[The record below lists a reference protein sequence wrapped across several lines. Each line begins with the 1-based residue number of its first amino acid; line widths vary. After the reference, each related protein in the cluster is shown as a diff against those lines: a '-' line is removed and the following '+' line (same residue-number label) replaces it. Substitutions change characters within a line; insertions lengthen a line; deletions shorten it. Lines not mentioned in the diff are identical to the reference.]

1 MRNIDTLVNEIYNNS
16 QIPFQLNIEGIGK
29 YTTPKFKN
37 ANSTVEKA
45 IKYKGVDYK
54 VMVNNQH
61 NLAIDLLMFC
71 LQSALKSIIIEKE
84 NLISMLLDDN
94 EVEKSIILDIW
105 PRLNGTFQLMNIF
118 VEGDTN
124 NILACIKKIYINTE
138 VEVVLYNGNIIVIGD
153 LQETINHAKKIKEII
168 NTQFNKKCY
177 ISYCEVSNYKK
188 IRQAYIEN
196 LKKIQIA
203 IKYKVNCEIF
213 DDNEL
218 ILEVIVDSI
227 SDEMKLR
234 MYDKFAS
241 KISNLD
247 GEMIRTIETYFK
259 CGLNTSE
266 AAKELFIHRNTLL
279 YRLDKIQK
287 ITSYD
292 IREFNNAMLMRIMF
306 FYLGI
311 KKQF

>member
-105 PRLNGTFQLMNIF
+105 PRLNGTFQLMNI
-118 VEGDTN
+118 
-124 NILACIKKIYINTE
+124 
-138 VEVVLYNGNIIVIGD
+138 
-153 LQETINHAKKIKEII
+153 
-168 NTQFNKKCY
+168 
-177 ISYCEVSNYKK
+177 
-188 IRQAYIEN
+188 
-196 LKKIQIA
+196 
-203 IKYKVNCEIF
+203 
-213 DDNEL
+213 
-218 ILEVIVDSI
+218 
-227 SDEMKLR
+227 
-234 MYDKFAS
+234 
-241 KISNLD
+241 
-247 GEMIRTIETYFK
+247 
-259 CGLNTSE
+259 
-266 AAKELFIHRNTLL
+266 LFRTLL
-279 YRLDKIQK
+279 KLKVCRLP
-287 ITSYD
+287 
-292 IREFNNAMLMRIMF
+292 N
-306 FYLGI
+306 
-311 KKQF
+311 

>member
-1 MRNIDTLVNEIYNNS
+1 M
-16 QIPFQLNIEGIGK
+16 Q
-29 YTTPKFKN
+29 
-37 ANSTVEKA
+37 
-45 IKYKGVDYK
+45 
-54 VMVNNQH
+54 
-61 NLAIDLLMFC
+61 
-71 LQSALKSIIIEKE
+71 
-84 NLISMLLDDN
+84 
-94 EVEKSIILDIW
+94 
-105 PRLNGTFQLMNIF
+105 
-118 VEGDTN
+118 
-124 NILACIKKIYINTE
+124 
-138 VEVVLYNGNIIVIGD
+138 
-153 LQETINHAKKIKEII
+153 KKIKEII

>member
-1 MRNIDTLVNEIYNNS
+1 MRNIDTLVNEIYHNS
-16 QIPFQLNIEGIGK
+16 QIPFQLKIDGVGK
-29 YTTPKFKN
+29 YTTPKFN
-37 ANSTVEKA
+37 NENNTVQKA

-54 VMVNNQH
+54 VVVNNQH
-61 NLAIDLLMFC
+61 NQAIDLLMFC
-71 LQSALKSIIIEKE
+71 LESALKTIIIEKD
-84 NLISMLLDDN
+84 NLIFMLLDDDD
-94 EVEKSIILDIW
+94 VEKSTILDTW
-105 PRLNGTFQLMNIF
+105 PRLKEKFQLMNIF
-118 VEGDTN
+118 VEGDNN
-124 NILACIKKIYINTE
+124 NILACIKKIYINSE
-138 VEVVLYNGNIIVIGD
+138 VEAVLYNGNIIVIGD
-153 LQETINHAKKIKEII
+153 LEEVINQAQSIKEII
-168 NTQFNKKCY
+168 NTEFNKKCY
-177 ISYCEVSNYKK
+177 ISYCEVDNYKI

-196 LKKIQIA
+196 IKKIQIA
-203 IKYKVNCEIF
+203 LKYKVKEDIF
-213 DDNEL
+213 DDNKL
-218 ILEVIVDSI
+218 ILEVIIDSI

-234 MYDKFAS
+234 MYEKFAS

-247 GEMIRTIETYFK
+247 EEMIRTIEIYFK

-292 IREFNNAMLMRIMF
+292 IRQFNNAMLLRIMF

>member
-1 MRNIDTLVNEIYNNS
+1 MRNIDALVNEIYNNS
-16 QIPFQLNIEGIGK
+16 QIPFQLNIDGVGK
-29 YTTPKFKN
+29 YTTPKFKC
-37 ANSTVEKA
+37 ANNTVEKA

-61 NLAIDLLMFC
+61 NLAINLLMFC
-71 LQSALKSIIIEKE
+71 LESALKNIVIEKE
-84 NLISMLLDDN
+84 NLISILLDDN
-94 EVEKSIILDIW
+94 EVEKSIILDTW
-105 PRLNGTFQLMNIF
+105 PRLNGKFQLMNIF
-118 VEGDTN
+118 VEGDANHT
-124 NILACIKKIYINTE
+124 LECIKKVYIDVE
-138 VEVVLYNGNIIVIGD
+138 VEVMLYNGNIIVIGD
-153 LQETINHAKKIKEII
+153 LQETINHARSIKEII
-168 NTQFNKKCY
+168 NTELNKKCY
-177 ISYCEVSNYKK
+177 ISYCEVENYKK

-203 IKYKVNCEIF
+203 LKYKVNGDIF
-213 DDNEL
+213 DDNKL

-234 MYDKFAS
+234 MYEKFAS

-247 GEMIRTIETYFK
+247 EEMIRTIEIYFK

-292 IREFNNAMLMRIMF
+292 IRQFNNAMLLRIMF